1 MILKKSILTI
11 QDSKALNYLFA
22 TIFEKEF
29 NVFFVNNYFEAFRHL
44 QLKVIDVH
52 LIIVNIPDENSDN
65 FIFLKH
71 MYTSSLFSNIPKVVI
86 SKSSDIHL
94 VSKTKDLGVSL
105 SINMPFDPML
115 LLRRVNEIINEKENR
130 GPIIKNIIQMKPD
143 HIIV

>member
-65 FIFLKH
+65 FKTYVHQQPVFKH
-71 MYTSSLFSNIPKVVI
+71 SESCNL
-86 SKSSDIHL
+86 
-94 VSKTKDLGVSL
+94 
-105 SINMPFDPML
+105 
-115 LLRRVNEIINEKENR
+115 
-130 GPIIKNIIQMKPD
+130 
-143 HIIV
+143 